1 MRSDDNNNNKN
12 NNNNINTFTA
22 HPRSLYSVMSTYGT
36 RQHNTKFNNKYTN
49 YNKLYKGLCSGGR
62 EVFLKQKG
70 LEMSF
75 KRGKEGQSRGD

>member
-1 MRSDDNNNNKN
+1 
-12 NNNNINTFTA
+12 
-22 HPRSLYSVMSTYGT
+22 MSTYGT

-62 EVFLKQKG
+62 GEVFLKQKG

-75 KRGKEGQSRGD
+75 KERKKAISYRLPPNQLTAFLMCDLFFSSNV